1 VLLIFNQIPSFNPN
15 PLSLFL
21 ECVALGFTVELSLM
35 HVMQGLKVL
44 LKVLL
49 DLHMHAAFATGSSS
63 LPTKRCLSE
72 VLKALRLRR

>member
-1 VLLIFNQIPSFNPN
+1 MC
-15 PLSLFL
+15 LFL
-21 ECVALGFTVELSLM
+21 ECCALGFIVELNLM

-49 DLHMHAAFATGSSS
+49 DFHMHAAFVIGPSS
-63 LPTKRCLSE
+63 LPTERCLSE